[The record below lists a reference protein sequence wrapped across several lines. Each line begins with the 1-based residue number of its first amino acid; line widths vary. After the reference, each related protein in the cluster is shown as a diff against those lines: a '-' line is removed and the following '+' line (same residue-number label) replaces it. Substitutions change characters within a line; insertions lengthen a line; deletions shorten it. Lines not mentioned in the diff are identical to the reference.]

1 MNERRRSSESR
12 LRSESARFNSAN
24 PGAFGS
30 MTVSKSNRLLKFK
43 HPDQAA
49 FANGT
54 PEKAPTKY
62 VSSTGKPNKLK

>member
-1 MNERRRSSESR
+1 
-12 LRSESARFNSAN
+12 
-24 PGAFGS
+24 
-30 MTVSKSNRLLKFK
+30 MTDSKSNLLLKFK

-62 VSSTGKPNKLK
+62 VSATGQT